1 MVWMERVGRCGS
13 TTPLLMEIEE
23 VDENKV
29 WYHTINS
36 KQVSFKIVFVGWQCT
51 LNGCPSSTTIF
62 ICDGRRSPSVSFL
75 GHLHNLISNQ

>member
-1 MVWMERVGRCGS
+1 MVCMERVGRCGS

-36 KQVSFKIVFVGWQCT
+36 KQISFKIVFVGWQYSQWMPIINNNHQPPH
-51 LNGCPSSTTIF
+51 LNSGKRLFTFDRKHCP
-62 ICDGRRSPSVSFL
+62 
-75 GHLHNLISNQ
+75 Q